1 MKEVIFDSAK
11 IETVDEL
18 HTAIAK
24 ILKFPA
30 HYGKNLDALYDC
42 LSGELKLPVRFV
54 WKNYSITESRLGND
68 VEAVLQTMIDF
79 SSEEDGFALVVL

>member
-24 ILKFPA
+24 LLKFPP

-42 LSGELKLPVRFV
+42 LSGDVKLPVRFV
-54 WKNYSITESRLGND
+54 WKNYSLTESHLGSD
-68 VEAVLQTMIDF
+68 AEAVLQTMIDF
-79 SSEEDGFALVVL
+79 SSEEDSFALVVL